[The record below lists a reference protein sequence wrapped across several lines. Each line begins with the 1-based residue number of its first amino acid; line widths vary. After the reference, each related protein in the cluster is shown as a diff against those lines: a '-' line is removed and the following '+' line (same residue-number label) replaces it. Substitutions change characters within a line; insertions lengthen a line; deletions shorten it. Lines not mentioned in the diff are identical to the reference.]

1 MTVLSE
7 HGSSLAV
14 GGTTPRPGPA
24 VGSIRGGPS
33 APSAV
38 GWLRWAAAGKDL
50 VANLYGPSSGNQE
63 PAAATDI
70 LPADRAAFEAHW
82 QEGEAVPMNGLD
94 QAMAGSGTSSGNIV
108 SVTVN
113 SAEQTLNDATDAT
126 VQMNVTLSLEAND
139 GANANPQAE
148 SPVTLQ
154 AQEIGGLWYIAY
166 PWAGS
171 TGWG

>member
-1 MTVLSE
+1 
-7 HGSSLAV
+7 
-14 GGTTPRPGPA
+14 
-24 VGSIRGGPS
+24 
-33 APSAV
+33 
-38 GWLRWAAAGKDL
+38 
-50 VANLYGPSSGNQE
+50 
-63 PAAATDI
+63 
-70 LPADRAAFEAHW
+70 
-82 QEGEAVPMNGLD
+82 MNGLD